1 MEVLTRRKYSEED
14 MKILKKVYIDYKQFE
29 RKLNRNAFC
38 NKSIQDIY
46 NFVYPYADRITNED
60 FKLGCFDFEYKN
72 NCILTIDDYRH
83 KGLFELSDLLEVL
96 DNNGTICTITFD
108 ELEKLVLG
116 YEE

>member
-1 MEVLTRRKYSEED
+1 MTYD
-14 MKILKKVYIDYKQFE
+14 Q
-29 RKLNRNAFC
+29 RNNYEGAISGI
-38 NKSIQDIY
+38 K
-46 NFVYPYADRITNED
+46 RIN
-60 FKLGCFDFEYKN
+60 FDFEYKN

-96 DNNGTICTITFD
+96 DDNGTICTITFD